1 MIGRSR
7 PFRMRNARATFDSH
21 HGPNMTPMVDV
32 VMVILIFFMASTA
45 ILGPEW
51 FLRSGLASRAS
62 SAQQS
67 PDSDVRVRI
76 ELRRDAA
83 PSSTAADAAT
93 HVSLRDRGTNLGTQ
107 TPEQTEILFVEL
119 RDALARRAQ
128 RHGAASLI
136 VLIDA
141 GDLVPYDQVVQ
152 VHEWCAQLGI
162 QRVGLAP

>member
-7 PFRMRNARATFDSH
+7 PFRMRNARANYDSH

-51 FLRSGLASRAS
+51 FLRSGLASHAA

-67 PDSDVRVRI
+67 PDSDIRVRI
-76 ELRRDAA
+76 ELRRDV
-83 PSSTAADAAT
+83 ADSNTPTQAT
-93 HVSLRDRGTNLGTQ
+93 LRDRGANLGTE
-107 TPEQTEILFVEL
+107 TPEQTIIPFTQL

-128 RHGAASLI
+128 RHTAGSLI

-141 GDLVPYDQVVQ
+141 GDRVPYDEVVQ